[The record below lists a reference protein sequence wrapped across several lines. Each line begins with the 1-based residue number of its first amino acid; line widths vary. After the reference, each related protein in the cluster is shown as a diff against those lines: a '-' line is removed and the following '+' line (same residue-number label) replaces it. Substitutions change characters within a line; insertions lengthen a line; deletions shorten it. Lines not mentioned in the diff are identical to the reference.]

1 MGGGAAAPRWIRVT
15 PSLSESFRP
24 RSRSGPCRRWRPP
37 RRSGAPGPRSQ
48 ERAVPRTAR
57 ARHWPV
63 YGPGGHGRMAPAPP
77 AVLTDGVGLAL
88 YCGVSV
94 TPPYRRTAIITGVTS
109 RTVPSHERTS
119 GEHGRTVQAPPARAG
134 LTPLDS
140 RTATIA
146 GPSLE
151 WRVVSTA
158 GPGSDAPTPVA

>member
-1 MGGGAAAPRWIRVT
+1 MD
-15 PSLSESFRP
+15 PSHSESFRVIP
-24 RSRSGPCRRWRPP
+24 ATKSIGSVPSVAAAAAVRGP
-37 RRSGAPGPRSQ
+37 GAPVAGARSAAHG
-48 ERAVPRTAR
+48 ESAESRR
-57 ARHWPV
+57 PV